1 MGEGREHCSAPGPH
15 PSGACSAPPTRHH
28 ILDCV
33 SLADTIRQG
42 VLDALTDF
50 SVPGAA
56 EEGRV
61 GAELKRFAALLRDY
75 PERQGKTLRGQLLVL
90 AARAHGAHD
99 ENSALLL
106 AEALELFQDW
116 VLVHDDIEDGSEER
130 RGGPALHRQVGMGVA
145 LNVGDAMHML
155 MWRHLARLDERPPL
169 DRRLA
174 LAEFTRMLLATAAGQ
189 HLDLAWV
196 EAGRFD
202 VSEAEYLRMVTL
214 KTAYYTVAS
223 PLTLGAACA
232 GAVPPSGLE
241 EHAIDL
247 GVAFQIRDDVL
258 NLGAAP
264 AYGKEHAGDLYE
276 GKRTLILAHFL
287 RTAPS
292 ERRERVVALL
302 ARPRAEKTRS
312 EMAEVLTALVEAGSV
327 AYAQA
332 VAEERSAAGLA
343 GISAWLRT
351 LPDQGAARAIEELLA
366 GLTARA
372 A

>member
-1 MGEGREHCSAPGPH
+1 M
-15 PSGACSAPPTRHH
+15 T
-28 ILDCV
+28 
-33 SLADTIRQG
+33 LADTIRQG
-42 VLDALTDF
+42 VLDALSGF
-50 SVPGAA
+50 PVPGADR
-56 EEGRV
+56 EGRV
-61 GAELKRFAALLRDY
+61 DAELRRFEELLHDY
-75 PERQGKTLRGQLLVL
+75 PKRWGKTLRGQLLVL
-90 AARAHGAHD
+90 TARAHGAHD
-99 ENSALLL
+99 DVSALVL

-130 RGGPALHRQVGMGVA
+130 RGGPALHRQVGMSVA

-155 MWRHLARLDERPPL
+155 MWRHLSRLGDGPPL
-169 DRRLA
+169 DRRRA

-223 PLTLGAACA
+223 PLALGAACA
-232 GAVPPSGLE
+232 AAVPPPGLE

-258 NLGAAP
+258 NLSASP

-302 ARPRAEKTRS
+302 ARPRAEKTPA
-312 EMAEVLTALVEAGSV
+312 EMAEVLAALLEAGSV

-332 VAEERSAAGLA
+332 AAEARSAAGLA

-351 LPDQGAARAIEELLA
+351 LPDQDAARAVEELLA
-366 GLTARA
+366 SLVARA